1 MNARGPVDVVLVST
15 VIVTDR
21 LEGRQMTA
29 VMTRTRTAARL
40 PTRATTLPTRPDD
53 RSPMSEGSTVL
64 DIRAAFVEH
73 GSALLGFAVNALRDR
88 ALAED
93 CVQETFV
100 RAWRARDG
108 FDPARGSVRTW
119 LFAIERRVVL
129 DVYRARARTPSVV
142 PFEQAPEPIAPTA
155 DPLDRL
161 GMAEGL
167 ARLSE
172 DHREAVVAV
181 HLNGLSYREVSER
194 TGVPVATLRTR
205 VFHALR
211 ALRTHLDEVDTT
223 DD

>member
-1 MNARGPVDVVLVST
+1 
-15 VIVTDR
+15 
-21 LEGRQMTA
+21 MTA
-29 VMTRTRTAARL
+29 VMSRAGSLSGHTA
-40 PTRATTLPTRPDD
+40 D
-53 RSPMSEGSTVL
+53 RSPMSEGSRGL
-64 DIRAAFVEH
+64 DVRAAFVEH

-100 RAWRARDG
+100 RAWRARDS
-108 FDPARGSVRTW
+108 FDAERGSVRTW

-129 DVYRARARTPSVV
+129 DVHRARGRTLTAV
-142 PFEQAPEPIAPTA
+142 PYDQAPEPVARVA

-167 ARLSE
+167 ARLSD
-172 DHREAVVAV
+172 DHRAAVVAV
-181 HLNGLSYREVSER
+181 HLEGLSYREVSDR

-211 ALRTHLDEVDTT
+211 ALRTHLDDVETT